1 MDARGSDAVASTG
14 TADREV
20 VITRI
25 VNAPQALVFKAWT
38 DPAHIDLWFGPSG
51 FTNKTISMDLRVG
64 GQWKF
69 TMTSAEGRVFENLV
83 TYTEIEPVE
92 RLAYDHGDWQNPK
105 QFEASVTFEAQ
116 GKTTLVTLRSLFP
129 TKEAR
134 DFVVREFK
142 AIEGGKQ
149 TLARLEDYLKTLQIP

>member
-1 MDARGSDAVASTG
+1 MDAGRSETATG

-20 VITRI
+20 VITRV

-38 DPAHIDLWFGPSG
+38 DAAHVDHWFGPNG
-51 FTNKTISMDLRVG
+51 FTNKTIFMDVRPG
-64 GQWKF
+64 GQWKY

-83 TYTEIEPVE
+83 TYTDVSPVD
-92 RLAYDHGDWQNPK
+92 RLAYDHGDWENPK
-105 QFEASVTFEAQ
+105 QFEAVVTFEAQ
-116 GKTTLVTLRSLFP
+116 DGKTLVTLRSLFP

-134 DFVVREFK
+134 DSVVREFK

-149 TLARLEDYLKTLQIP
+149 TLTRLDEYLSSIL